1 MYFPLTLLC
10 GCESNH
16 SQATP
21 PPSPRQRYSVTLR
34 PHAWMCSMT
43 TMMLMLTALLSSIK
57 KEILKELYASELKC
71 MYYFGVV
78 NRWCIKSSLKC
89 IYAQMQHQ
97 SSVSFDRRWAL
108 VWRGISSIYSH
119 SFIPLFMTWGPRGT
133 QLSPLSASCTHASLL
148 MFSGF

>member
-1 MYFPLTLLC
+1 MLNSQRQPGNPAFLKNQLLCLCPLDSFIFDAVETPAAAAIWDNYLLFCVKLTL
-10 GCESNH
+10 GCIFPWLIALWLWEQ
-16 SQATP
+16 SQPGDP

-43 TMMLMLTALLSSIK
+43 TMMLTALLSSIK

-78 NRWCIKSSLKC
+78 NRWCVTSSLKR

-97 SSVSFDRRWAL
+97 S
-108 VWRGISSIYSH
+108 
-119 SFIPLFMTWGPRGT
+119 
-133 QLSPLSASCTHASLL
+133 
-148 MFSGF
+148 